1 MISLIL
7 NNLLS
12 TLDLYKIASNC
23 VGLAVPNQQR
33 RWILPQGEHVTD
45 KDWANGLAFFARN
58 GNSSIAP
65 FNSNRARTVY
75 KTFTVPMQLT
85 VLTKERPEAIE
96 AFLLAG
102 FSKITNYSGARFG
115 INASS
120 VQIELNGIEE
130 GDAIWDSVADRKRP
144 LEYAAVRATFSIVV
158 IGAPDCF
165 VSFFCDAVGNRIDVI
180 TTEDGVPITTEN
192 DQLIEP

>member
-7 NNLLS
+7 SELQNALNL
-12 TLDLYKIASNC
+12 TKVASNC
-23 VGLAVPNQQR
+23 VGLAVRNKQR
-33 RWILPQGEHVTD
+33 KWILPELA

-58 GNSSIAP
+58 GRSSIAP

-85 VLTKERPEAIE
+85 VVAKERPEAIE
-96 AFLLAG
+96 TFLLSG

-120 VQIELNGIEE
+120 VRIELIGIEE
-130 GDAIWDSVADRKRP
+130 GDAIWQSVSEREKP
-144 LEYAAVRATFSIVV
+144 IEFAAIRAEFNIIVV
-158 IGAPDCF
+158 GAPTCF
-165 VSFFCDAVGNRIDVI
+165 ANFFCDAVGNRIDVI

>member
-1 MISLIL
+1 
-7 NNLLS
+7 
-12 TLDLYKIASNC
+12 
-23 VGLAVPNQQR
+23 
-33 RWILPQGEHVTD
+33 
-45 KDWANGLAFFARN
+45 
-58 GNSSIAP
+58 
-65 FNSNRARTVY
+65 
-75 KTFTVPMQLT
+75 MQLT

-144 LEYAAVRATFSIVV
+144 LEFAAVRATFSIVV

-165 VSFFCDAVGNRIDVI
+165 VSFFCDAVGNRMDVI
-180 TTEDGVPITTEN
+180 TTEDGIPITTQN